1 MDKNYLIDKYLK
13 GKHPIEQDKWDL
25 PTESELDRDEALFN
39 ALLAE
44 RPSKSP
50 LKGDFTS
57 PLRGGRVGSWRG
69 WRRLW
74 GSVAAVLIAAVAL
87 FTWRSFMLQQPTR
100 LAEKTEEPVKL
111 EDAPRDTAKRGTTNC
126 PTRHVMMANEARLID
141 QLSEPRSKTSQPKGI
156 IHKEVKEGNPTA
168 EQPLLAE
175 AKPQQEEDVPAI
187 PADKQALVNIFLA
200 EEALQVAYEL
210 RAQQEA
216 IRAYAASL
224 TGRELPKPIIAF

>member
-1 MDKNYLIDKYLK
+1 MDKNYLIDEYLK

-25 PTESELDRDEALFN
+25 PAESELDRDEALFD

-44 RPSKSP
+44 RNHSP
-50 LKGDFTS
+50 L
-57 PLRGGRVGSWRG
+57 LWRNWG
-69 WRRLW
+69 RLW
-74 GSVAAVLIAAVAL
+74 GSVAAVLIAVVAL
-87 FTWRSFMLQQPTR
+87 FTWRYYMPQHPTQ
-100 LAEKTEEPVKL
+100 LAEKTEDPVKL
-111 EDAPRDTAKRGTTNC
+111 EDAPRDTAKRGTPNC
-126 PTRHVMMANEARLID
+126 PTRHVTKAHEARLID
-141 QLSEPRSKTSQPKGI
+141 QLSEPSIKTPQPKRK
-156 IHKEVKEGNPTA
+156 IHKEVKVENPPA

-175 AKPQQEEDVPAI
+175 AEPQQEEDVPTI

-224 TGRELPKPIIAF
+224 TGQEPPKPIIAF